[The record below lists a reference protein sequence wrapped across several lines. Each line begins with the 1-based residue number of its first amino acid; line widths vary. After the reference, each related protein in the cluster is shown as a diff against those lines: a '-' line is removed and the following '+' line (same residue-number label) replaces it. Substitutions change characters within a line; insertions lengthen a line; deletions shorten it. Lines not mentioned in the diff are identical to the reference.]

1 MAKPIIT
8 TDNVGCRDV
17 VDDGV
22 TGFLVK
28 PNNSADLTEKMERML
43 NLSEAERREMGSKS
57 REKVIREFDERWVLK
72 EYDAMLTRVGLQ

>member
-1 MAKPIIT
+1 
-8 TDNVGCRDV
+8 
-17 VDDGV
+17 
-22 TGFLVK
+22 
-28 PNNSADLTEKMERML
+28 MERML